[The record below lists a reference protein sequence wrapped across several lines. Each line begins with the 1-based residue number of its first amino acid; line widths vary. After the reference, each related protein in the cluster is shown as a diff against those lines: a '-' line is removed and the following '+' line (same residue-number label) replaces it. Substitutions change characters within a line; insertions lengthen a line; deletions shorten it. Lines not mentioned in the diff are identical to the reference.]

1 MGGFA
6 LIGCHYRISLPM
18 ANSKKKCRACKE
30 YSPVESGIQ
39 VPLGFFCS
47 MLCVVEHGKKGATAS
62 TEKRKRE
69 TLTKL
74 KAELKTA
81 SQWRVEA
88 QTAFNAYIRYRDRDQ
103 PCISC
108 DSSASRENGYW
119 DAGHY
124 RSRGAARHLS
134 FHQHNCHKQCHK
146 CNRYLSGNVVE
157 YRHRLID
164 RIGLDKVIIL
174 EYNNDTVKHDITYL
188 RRIKKIFTTKLRHK
202 SKLPQSTI

>member
-1 MGGFA
+1 
-6 LIGCHYRISLPM
+6 M
-18 ANSKKKCRACKE
+18 ANAKKKCRSCKE
-30 YSPVESGIQ
+30 YSLVESGIK

-47 MLCVVEHGKKGATAS
+47 MDCVVEHGKKGARAS
-62 TEKRKRE
+62 SDNRKKE

-74 KAELKTA
+74 RAELKTA
-81 SQWRVEA
+81 SEWRTEA
-88 QTAFNAYIRYRDRDQ
+88 QAAFNAYVRYRDRDL

-108 DSSASRENGYW
+108 DAAGDHDGLGGYW

-157 YRHRLID
+157 YRKRLIM
-164 RIGLDKVIIL
+164 RIGSERVDKV
-174 EYNNDTVKHDITYL
+174 ENNNDTVKHDITYL
-188 RRIKKIFTTKLRHK
+188 RRIKQIFKAKL
-202 SKLPQSTI
+202 KLKKKQSTIY

>member
-1 MGGFA
+1 
-6 LIGCHYRISLPM
+6 M

-30 YSPVESGIQ
+30 YGLVESGIK

-47 MLCVVEHGKKGATAS
+47 MDCVVEHGKKSARVAS
-62 TEKRKRE
+62 DKRKRQ

-74 KAELKTA
+74 KESVKTA
-81 SQWRVEA
+81 SEWRVEA
-88 QTAFNAYIRYRDRDQ
+88 QTAFNAYIRHRDSDL

-108 DSSASRENGYW
+108 ASNGDRDGGYW

-124 RSRGAARHLS
+124 RSRGAAKHLS

-157 YRHRLID
+157 YRIMLIE
-164 RIGLDKVIIL
+164 RIGLDKVEAL
-174 EYNNDTVKHDITYL
+174 EHNNDTVKHDITYL
-188 RRIKKIFTTKLRHK
+188 RRIKQIFKAKL
-202 SKLPQSTI
+202 KLKKKQ